1 MEERKFIELL
11 GQKGTVKI
19 LRMINNS
26 GKCTSTNLKTIA
38 SRSTLHERLKQFE
51 KLGLIKQVNP
61 EKKRETYYE
70 ITEKGKGVIRLLDK
84 LGNLFKESE

>member
-1 MEERKFIELL
+1 MEGRKFLELL

-19 LRMINNS
+19 LRTINDRER
-26 GKCTSTNLKTIA
+26 CTSTNLKTIV
-38 SRSTLHERLKQFE
+38 SRSTLYERLKQFE
-51 KLGLIKQVNP
+51 KLGIIKQAKT

-70 ITEKGKGVIRLLDK
+70 ITEKGKKVIKILDN